1 MRTRAPWRT
10 LFYEEKNMTNI
21 REYLSKKE
29 KKEASKAEGLKQQI
43 RAHRMKM
50 TIRVVIIAAV
60 LTVMCGTAFFLL
72 KNQTYTGYA
81 VVTET
86 ERKHTEGSE
95 LFPHLNGFVTYSKD
109 GISYTDYKGN
119 AMWNQTYDMQAPKV
133 AARSGWVAVGDYNGN
148 LIYNISPEGAA
159 VQIDTNLPIKNLAV
173 SANGVVAAVLED
185 GDVTWI
191 NVYNPSGEKAVGI
204 KTTMQKSGYPVEISL
219 SDNGRLM
226 LVSYLKA
233 ESGSMKSV
241 VSFYNFGEVGQNY
254 TDTMVSSY
262 EYADTVVPFAVFNN
276 AETAVSV
283 ANNQFMIYEGS
294 EIPKNVSQNFI
305 QEEIRDVR
313 YDGTH
318 VGFVFDG
325 AQGAGKYRID
335 IYNMNGELVLSQ
347 PFNMEYRDILIS
359 GDELIIYNEAECL
372 IWTLHGKQKYEG
384 SIPEQTQLLKPLGG
398 NRFLA
403 VTVDGMDIIEMK

>member
-1 MRTRAPWRT
+1 
-10 LFYEEKNMTNI
+10 MTNI
-21 REYLSKKE
+21 REYLPKKDR
-29 KKEASKAEGLKQQI
+29 KEAVRGDGLKQQI
-43 RAHRMKM
+43 RAHRRKM
-50 TIRVVIIAAV
+50 AIRLICAAAV
-60 LTVMCGTAFFLL
+60 LGAMSAAAIFLL
-72 KNQTYTGYA
+72 KNQTYTGYT
-81 VVTET
+81 VVSGI
-86 ERKHTEGSE
+86 ERKYTEGST
-95 LFPHLNGFVTYSKD
+95 LLPHLNGFLTYSKD

-133 AARSGWVAVGDYNGN
+133 AVRSGWVAVGDYNGN
-148 LIYNISPEGAA
+148 LIYKISPEGTA

-204 KTTMQKSGYPVEISL
+204 KTTMQKSGYPVELSL

-262 EYADTVVPFAVFNN
+262 EYADAVVPFAVFNN
-276 AETAVSV
+276 AETAISV
-283 ANNQFMIYEGS
+283 ANNQFVLYEGS
-294 EIPKNVSQNFI
+294 EIPKNISQNFI

-318 VGFVFDG
+318 VGFVFEG
-325 AQGAGKYRID
+325 TEGTGKYRID
-335 IYNMNGELVLSQ
+335 IYNMNGQLVLSQ
-347 PFNMEYRDILIS
+347 PFHLEYRDILLS

-372 IWTLHGKQKYEG
+372 IYTLHGKQKYEG
-384 SIPEQTQLLKPLGG
+384 DIPEQTQLLKTLGG

-403 VTVDGMDIIEMK
+403 VTLSGMDIIELK

>member
-1 MRTRAPWRT
+1 
-10 LFYEEKNMTNI
+10 MTNI
-21 REYLSKKE
+21 REYLPKKDKKE
-29 KKEASKAEGLKQQI
+29 TVRGDGLKQQI
-43 RAHRMKM
+43 RAHRRKM
-50 TIRVVIIAAV
+50 IIRIACAAAV
-60 LTVMCGTAFFLL
+60 LGVMSAAAVFLL
-72 KNQTYTGYA
+72 KNQTYTGYT
-81 VVTET
+81 VVSGI
-86 ERKHTEGSE
+86 ERKHTEGSA
-95 LFPHLNGFVTYSKD
+95 LLSHLNGFVTYSKD

-119 AMWNQTYDMQAPKV
+119 ALWNQTYDMQAPKV
-133 AARSGWVAVGDYNGN
+133 AMRSGWVAAGDYNGN
-148 LIYNISPEGAA
+148 LIYRVSPEGTAI
-159 VQIDTNLPIKNLAV
+159 QIDTNLPIKNLAV
-173 SANGVVAAVLED
+173 SANGVVAAILED

-262 EYADTVVPFAVFNN
+262 EYADAVVPFAVFNN
-276 AETAVSV
+276 AETAISV
-283 ANNQFMIYEGS
+283 ANNQFVLYEGG
-294 EIPKNVSQNFI
+294 EIPKNISQNFI

-313 YDGTH
+313 YSGTH
-318 VGFVFDG
+318 VGFVFEG
-325 AQGAGKYRID
+325 TEGTGKYRID
-335 IYNMNGELVLSQ
+335 IYDMNGHLVLSQ
-347 PFNMEYRDILIS
+347 PFNMEYRDIMLS

-372 IWTLHGKQKYEG
+372 IYTLHGNRKYEG
-384 SIPEQTQLLKPLGG
+384 DIPEQTQLLKPLGG

-403 VTVDGMDIIEMK
+403 VTLSSMDIIELK